1 MWVKRK
7 KIWQRWNWQYHLS
20 KRFTILNEYICMYVN
35 KLVTHGVRRLYVHVI
50 INKEI
55 FIFFYLRQVT
65 LTGTHLNCPHVLY
78 NSGFGPQPAGFVSLT
93 LILETCGRRKNIW
106 LYKWRSKE
114 DTFFLSR
121 RKTLFLTSSLD

>member
-1 MWVKRK
+1 
-7 KIWQRWNWQYHLS
+7 
-20 KRFTILNEYICMYVN
+20 MYVN
-35 KLVTHGVRRLYVHVI
+35 KLVTHEVRRLYVHVI

-93 LILETCGRRKNIW
+93 LILETCGRRKNI
-106 LYKWRSKE
+106 
-114 DTFFLSR
+114 
-121 RKTLFLTSSLD
+121 